1 MSTAAPQAS
10 PAPEAPGPGRAAL
23 LVAEREITTQVR
35 SKAFLISVAVT
46 VIIVLGGILLMSA
59 FGGGEPEDAEVAAA
73 ELGEAQLDTL
83 EGLPLSVTTAGSRDD
98 AVERLYAGEAE
109 AVITSS
115 EESPTGFHVIGREQV
130 PYDIVNMLS
139 AQPTTAT
146 LEEPDEQAPLRF
158 VVPFLFGLVFMMLTI
173 GSGTVIQQNTI
184 QEKQSR
190 VVEIL
195 LSTISARSLL
205 VGKVLGNTL
214 MAIGQAV
221 VIAGAAAA
229 GLMITGQTEL
239 LGLLSAP
246 MLWFV
251 VFFLPGFVLVASM
264 YAAGASLVSRQEDS
278 GPVMLPTMMLVM
290 LPYFLVLFFAEN
302 ERVMQVAS
310 YIPFTA
316 PVAMPV
322 RLFFEE
328 VAWFEPV
335 FAMIALLAGAALVML
350 LAARIYSRSLLR
362 TGQRVSLRSVLTS
375 AE

>member
-1 MSTAAPQAS
+1 MSSAAPQ
-10 PAPEAPGPGRAAL
+10 APGPGRAAL

-35 SKAFLISVAVT
+35 SKAFLISLAVT
-46 VIIVLGGILLMSA
+46 VTIVLGGILLMSVL
-59 FGGGEPEDAEVAAA
+59 GGDEPQEAEVAVV
-73 ELGEAQLDTL
+73 ELDEQQLGSL
-83 EGLPLSVTTAGSRDD
+83 QELPLSLSPAESRED
-98 AVERLYAGEAE
+98 AVQQLHDGEVE
-109 AVITSS
+109 AIITSG
-115 EESPTGFHVIGREQV
+115 EDSPTGLHVIGREQV
-130 PYDIVNMLS
+130 PYDVVNMLS

-146 LEEPDEQAPLRF
+146 LEDPDDDGALRF
-158 VVPFLFGLVFMMLTI
+158 IVPFVFGLVFMMLSI

-205 VGKVLGNTL
+205 VGKVLGNTI
-214 MAIGQAV
+214 MAIGQAL

-229 GLMITGQTEL
+229 GLVITGQTEL
-239 LGLLSAP
+239 LSLLSAP

-251 VFFLPGFVLVASM
+251 VFFLPGFVLVAAM

-290 LPYFLVLFFAEN
+290 LPYFLVLFFSEN

-322 RLFFEE
+322 RLFFDD

-335 FAMIALLAGAALVML
+335 FAMAALIAGAVLVML

-362 TGQRVSLRSVLTS
+362 TGQRVSLRSALTS
-375 AE
+375 SE